1 MITNVIGLF
10 SVNFKKNEKNYN
22 AAQSEVFKMLQEAE
36 KEPKSPEPG
45 NNLLSFQYA
54 LYIFDINCIQI
65 ISIELSEQWKILLCT
80 LLEIKNG

>member
-1 MITNVIGLF
+1 MITNIIGLF

-45 NNLLSFQYA
+45 NNLSFQYA
-54 LYIFDINCIQI
+54 LYIFDIYRIQI
-65 ISIELSEQWKILLCT
+65 IFIELSEQWKILLCT
-80 LLEIKNG
+80 LLEISD